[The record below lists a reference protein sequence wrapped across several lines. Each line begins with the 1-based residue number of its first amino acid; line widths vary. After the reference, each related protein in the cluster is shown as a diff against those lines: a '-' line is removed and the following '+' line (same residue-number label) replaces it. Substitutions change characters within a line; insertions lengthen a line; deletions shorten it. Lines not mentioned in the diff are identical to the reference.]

1 MSLVDG
7 VRIGT
12 RSRAL
17 QQRAERF
24 FPGGVNSPVRAFE
37 AVGGAPPFVER
48 AEGAYLFDA
57 DGNRYIDYFGSWGPM
72 ILGHAFPPVV
82 EAIERAARNSA
93 SFGASTAAE
102 ADLAERIVACYPAIE
117 KLRFV
122 SSGTEATM
130 SAIRLARAATGRKI
144 IVKFEGCYHGH
155 SDGLLVKAGSGVAT
169 LGIPGSAGVPE
180 EIAALTLALP
190 FNDLDAVEAA
200 FAAHPD
206 AIAAVILEPVVG
218 NAGCIAPA
226 KGYLAGLREITLR
239 EGALLIADEVMTG
252 FRLALG
258 GALEL
263 YGLDADLVTL
273 GKIVGGGLPVGVFG
287 GKRRFMDMLAPLGP
301 VYQAGTLSGN
311 PLAMAAGIATVAYL
325 QEHAG
330 EVYPKLE
337 ATAKAVSE
345 GVAAEA
351 MRAGVPLTLNRV
363 GAMWTWFFTPGPV
376 TDYGQAAESDTAAF
390 GRFHR
395 AMLDRGVWLPPS
407 QFEAMFLGAAH
418 GDEEVAAT
426 VAAAGEA
433 FAAAIAG

>member
-7 VRIGT
+7 VRVGT

-24 FPGGVNSPVRAFE
+24 FPGGVNSPVRAFK

-48 AEGAYLFDA
+48 GEGAYLFDA

-72 ILGHAFPPVV
+72 ILGHAFPLVV

-117 KLRFV
+117 RLRFV

-144 IVKFEGCYHGH
+144 VVKFEGCYHGH

-200 FAAHPD
+200 FAAHPGE
-206 AIAAVILEPVVG
+206 IASVILEPVVG
-218 NAGCIAPA
+218 NAGCIGPA
-226 KGYLAGLREITLR
+226 EGYLAGLRAITLR

-252 FRLALG
+252 FRVALG

-287 GKRRFMDMLAPLGP
+287 GKRRLMDMLAPLGP

-311 PLAMAAGIATVAYL
+311 PLAMAAGIATVGYL

-337 ATAKAVSE
+337 ATAKAVAE

-351 MRAGVPLTLNRV
+351 ARVGVPLTLNRV

-376 TDYGQAAESDTAAF
+376 TDYAQAAQSNTAAF

-395 AMLDRGVWLPPS
+395 AMLDRGVWLSPS

-418 GDEEVAAT
+418 GDVEVAAT
-426 VAAAGEA
+426 VEAARGA
-433 FAAAIAG
+433 FEGMSAV